1 MSFVY
6 VGSKNRIPMP
16 IARWLPLESV
26 TLFVEPTEEARYRA
40 EYPGVGRLVVLEECD
55 RGFAYLLNQ
64 MARYAHSVGERHY
77 VFADDDITGLVARAT
92 MAHRFSRVSGEGA
105 ARLLHQTLELGARLG
120 YAQVAVSF
128 AGHSWRADQASVD
141 NVGSWGM
148 LVVDVEAM
156 LAVGGADESLYTF
169 NDWDLS
175 ARLLLAGKR
184 TVRTNLVS
192 FQHKMK
198 SVPGGAEQF
207 YRRQDL
213 VEGAA
218 RTLAERY
225 EGVRVVKVPGHAMI
239 EPRFNWKKLALRR
252 ELAGRTA

>member
-1 MSFVY
+1 VSFVY

-16 IARWLPLESV
+16 IARWLPLSNV
-26 TLFVEPTEEARYRA
+26 TLFVERTEEARYRA
-40 EYPGVGRLVVLEECD
+40 EYPGVARLVVLEHND
-55 RGFAYLLNQ
+55 RGFAYLLNA
-64 MARYAHSVGERHY
+64 MARYARSVGESHY
-77 VFADDDITGLVARAT
+77 LFADDDITGLVVRPT
-92 MAHRFSRVSGEGA
+92 MAHKFVRVRGEDA
-105 ARLLHQTLELGARLG
+105 TRVLRQTLDAGSRLG
-120 YAQVAVSF
+120 YAQLAVSF
-128 AGHSWRADQASVD
+128 AGHSWRAAKASESQ
-141 NVGSWGM
+141 VGAWGM

-156 LAVGGADESLYTF
+156 LSAGGADESLYTF

-175 ARLLLAGKR
+175 ARLILAGKR
-184 TVRTNLVS
+184 TARTNLVS

-225 EGVRVVKVPGHAMI
+225 EGVRVVKIPGHEMI

-252 ELAGRTA
+252 ELVGGRP